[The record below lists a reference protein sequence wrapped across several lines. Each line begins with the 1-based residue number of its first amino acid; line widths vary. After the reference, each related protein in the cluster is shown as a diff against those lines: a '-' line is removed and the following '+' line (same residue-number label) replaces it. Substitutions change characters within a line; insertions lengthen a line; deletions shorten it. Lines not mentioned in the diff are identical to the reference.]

1 MILKTSLSSTF
12 TPENNTYE
20 VDDGY
25 IFSNKKKGNFYEISD
40 IRKDSVSKYSYD
52 FGGAISI
59 TSLTL
64 DTESKH
70 YESKV
75 NHFMDA
81 IGTIGGIFE
90 ILLMMISLVYSKIR
104 KNLYYQSIINE
115 LNRQKQEDDDRSS
128 IKINE
133 SSHQARSTNFRDDPR
148 RIYYENRRLLN
159 NRRNFEVNNHSN
171 N

>member
-40 IRKDSVSKYSYD
+40 IRKDSVTKYSYD
-52 FGGAISI
+52 FDGAISVA
-59 TSLTL
+59 SLTL

-90 ILLMMISLVYSKIR
+90 ILLMMITLLYSKIR

-115 LNRQKQEDDDRSS
+115 LNRQKQKDDQNS

-133 SSHQARSTNFRDDPR
+133 SRHQARNMNFRDDPR

-159 NRRNFEVNNHSN
+159 NRRNFEANNHSN